1 MNYSL
6 GWFAIQHIPVVDER
20 TQMDTYLACSIP
32 AEGASNMLDKFVPDY
47 LIVIGPVR
55 LGGLIVDTN

>member
-1 MNYSL
+1 
-6 GWFAIQHIPVVDER
+6 
-20 TQMDTYLACSIP
+20 MDTYLACSIP